1 MKGGITGRL
10 QEAKLRRLDKSL
22 IECRLLSSDFPIFLF
37 LEAITRIFLDKPL
50 AEKARR
56 APLHSLLSQGPRSPS
71 QPALFRR
78 ILHPWAYGLAG
89 LPFPPELHGCCP
101 VPQSDMI
108 FGCELYSA
116 RSQTGVWPC
125 HLTSLPV

>member
-22 IECRLLSSDFPIFLF
+22 IECRPLH
-37 LEAITRIFLDKPL
+37 KPL
-50 AEKARR
+50 AEKALR
-56 APLHSLLSQGPRSPS
+56 ASLHSLLSQGPRSPS

-89 LPFPPELHGCCP
+89 LPFPPELHGRCP
-101 VPQSDMI
+101 VPQSD
-108 FGCELYSA
+108 
-116 RSQTGVWPC
+116 VWM
-125 HLTSLPV
+125 